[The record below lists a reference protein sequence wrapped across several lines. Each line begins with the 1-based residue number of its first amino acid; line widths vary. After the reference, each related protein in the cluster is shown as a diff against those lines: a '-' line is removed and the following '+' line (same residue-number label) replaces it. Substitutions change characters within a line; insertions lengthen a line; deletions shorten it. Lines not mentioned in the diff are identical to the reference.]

1 MSHSAVRFSHR
12 SLLVVPAVVAALMV
26 GSPHAHAAKLRWKF
40 KEGETLHYQMDQK
53 TVSVA
58 KAEGQESKS
67 TLTQTVNSAWVVH
80 SVAAD
85 GSAEMSQTIER
96 LRLKIETPFAKF
108 EFDSAEKK
116 DPAAEKKD
124 SESQI
129 AAQFMPILKA
139 QVGAEFKYKINTL
152 GELSDIRVPKAL
164 LAVLNPAG
172 GAGGGGGGGG
182 GMFSEEGLKDM
193 IRESS
198 LTFPADDLAP
208 GKTWK
213 NSAKVAQG
221 TAITIAVEK
230 TYTYRGHKPE
240 GEEVALEVKVTPQ
253 IGPNAGVDIK
263 ITSQEGKGTFLFD
276 AEKGRVIRST
286 VAKKLDAVITKMGQ
300 QFTQSSDESN
310 TMTLIE
316 GKGSAAK

>member
-1 MSHSAVRFSHR
+1 M
-12 SLLVVPAVVAALMV
+12 
-26 GSPHAHAAKLRWKF
+26 
-40 KEGETLHYQMDQK
+40 EQK

-67 TLTQTVNSAWVVH
+67 TLTQTVNSAWLVH

-85 GSAEMSQTIER
+85 GSAAMSQTIER

-108 EFDSAEKK
+108 DFDSAEKK

-152 GELSDIRVPKAL
+152 GELSEIQVPKAL
-164 LAVLNPAG
+164 LAVLNPPGAAG
-172 GAGGGGGGGG
+172 AGGG

-198 LTFPADDLAP
+198 LTFPAGDLAP
-208 GKTWK
+208 GQSWK

-221 TAITIAVEK
+221 QGVTIVVDK
-230 TYTYRGHKPE
+230 TYTYRGRKPE

-253 IGPNAGVDIK
+253 VGPSAGVDIK
-263 ITSQEGKGTFLFD
+263 ITSQEGKGTFMFD
-276 AEKGRVIRST
+276 AEKGRVVRST
-286 VAKKLDAVITKMGQ
+286 VSKKLDAVISKMGQ

>member
-1 MSHSAVRFSHR
+1 MSHSAVRVSHR
-12 SLLVVPAVVAALMV
+12 SLLVVPAVLAALAL
-26 GSPHAHAAKLRWKF
+26 GSTHAHAAKLRWKF
-40 KEGETLHYQMDQK
+40 HEGETLHYQMDLK
-53 TVSVA
+53 TVSTA

-108 EFDSAEKK
+108 DFDSAEKK
-116 DPAAEKKD
+116 DAAAEKKD

-139 QVGAEFKYKINTL
+139 QVGAEFKYKINTQ

-172 GAGGGGGGGG
+172 GAGGGGS

-198 LTFPADDLAP
+198 LTFPAGDLAP
-208 GKTWK
+208 GQSWK
-213 NSAKVAQG
+213 NTAKVAQG
-221 TAITIAVEK
+221 PAVTIGVEK

-240 GEEVALEVKVTPQ
+240 GEEVGLDVKVTPQ
-253 IGPNAGVDIK
+253 VTANAGVEIK
-263 ITSQEGKGTFLFD
+263 ITAQEGKGTFLFD
-276 AEKGRVIRST
+276 AEKGRVVRST
-286 VAKKLDAVITKMGQ
+286 VAKKLEAVVTRMGMS
-300 QFTQSSDESN
+300 FTQSSDESN
-310 TMTLIE
+310 TMTLVE
-316 GKGSAAK
+316 GKAGASK